1 MTEPE
6 VHDPNETQPAE
17 RYEAPGLEVLGSVA
31 ELTQLIQSSI
41 EQ

>member
-17 RYEAPGLEVLGSVA
+17 RYEAPSLEVLGTVA
-31 ELTQLIQSSI
+31 ELTQTIQGSLDV
-41 EQ
+41 